1 MFYEKFLDLCKK
13 QGISP
18 SRVAKDLSFGNSIA
32 VQWKKGAV
40 PRNSTI
46 LMLAEYFGVDPGYF
60 SESGETAPPAGVRIP
75 IFGNVAAGIP
85 IEAITDIEDYEE
97 IPAEM
102 ARGGEYVALRIHGR
116 SMEPRMLD
124 GDVVIVR
131 LQDDVDSGDIAI
143 VFVNGCDA
151 TCKQVI
157 KTADGLS
164 LVSINPEY
172 KPMPFTR
179 QQVQDFP
186 VRIWGKVVELRAKF

>member
-1 MFYEKFLDLCKK
+1 MFWEKFVSLCNQK
-13 QGISP
+13 GVSP
-18 SRVAKDLSFGNSIA
+18 TRVCQDLSFGNSLA
-32 VQWKKGAV
+32 VKWKKGAS

-46 LMLAEYFGVDPGYF
+46 RVLAEYFGVAPEYF
-60 SESGETAPPAGVRIP
+60 TEEGAPLPSGVRIP
-75 IFGNVAAGIP
+75 IYGNVAAGIP

-131 LQDDVDSGDIAI
+131 LQDDVDSGDTAI

-151 TCKQVI
+151 TCKKVI
-157 KTADGLS
+157 KDSDGIA

-172 KPMPFTR
+172 KPMKFTSE
-179 QQVQDFP
+179 QVRDLP
-186 VRIWGKVVELRAKF
+186 IRIWGKVVELRAKF

>member
-1 MFYEKFLDLCKK
+1 MFWEKFVSLCNKK
-13 QGISP
+13 GVAP
-18 SRVAKDLSFGNSIA
+18 TRVCHDLSFGNSLA
-32 VQWKKGAV
+32 VKWKKGAS
-40 PRNSTI
+40 PRSSTI
-46 LMLAEYFGVDPGYF
+46 RVLSDYFGVSPDYF
-60 SESGETAPPAGVRIP
+60 SDSDSSPAGVRIP

-116 SMEPRMLD
+116 SMEPRMMD